1 MSNENTMPAFEDAE
15 MKQILEDLLA
25 KDEPIT
31 ARAVARLHPKINAA
45 STITRHPVRSKLL
58 EHYQERQEQYRRWS
72 GRVSKQSKAAT
83 SVVLADKDIRI
94 AELEKQVALLTA
106 SHVAMIRAVGEL
118 GGFSKWA
125 QFFANYRESRIELEQ
140 LGALP
145 LAEVSQIYTVAEK

>member
-1 MSNENTMPAFEDAE
+1 MPAFEDAE

>member
-1 MSNENTMPAFEDAE
+1 MSNENTIPAFEDAE
-15 MKQILEDLLA
+15 MKQILENLLA
-25 KDEPIT
+25 TDEPIT

-45 STITRHPVRSKLL
+45 STITRHPERSKLL

-83 SVVLADKDIRI
+83 SVALADKDIRI

>member
-1 MSNENTMPAFEDAE
+1 MPAFEDAE
-15 MKQILEDLLA
+15 MKQILENLLA
-25 KDEPIT
+25 NDEPIT

-45 STITRHPVRSKLL
+45 STITRHPERSKLL

>member
-1 MSNENTMPAFEDAE
+1 MSNDNAMQAYEDAE
-15 MKQILEDLLA
+15 MKQILEDLLS

-45 STITRHPVRSKLL
+45 STITRHPERSKLL

-72 GRVSKQSKAAT
+72 GRVSKQSKAIT
-83 SVVLADKDIRI
+83 SAALADKDLRI

-118 GGFSKWA
+118 GGFGKWA
-125 QFFANYRESRIELEQ
+125 QFFTNYRESRIELER

-145 LAEVSQIYTVAEK
+145 LAEVSQISSIAKK

>member
-15 MKQILEDLLA
+15 MKQILENLLA
-25 KDEPIT
+25 NDEPIT

-45 STITRHPVRSKLL
+45 STITRHPERSKLL